1 MPVIS
6 QNPQKATGRF
16 VLITLLI
23 GLLLAL
29 LLGAARL
36 VFSDVD
42 SSQDACIA
50 AHAAERGVS
59 PEQLR
64 SERRRQED
72 LVAILSTCS
81 GMAP

>member
-6 QNPQKATGRF
+6 QNPQKAAGRL
-16 VLITLLI
+16 VPIALLI
-23 GLLLAL
+23 ALLLAL

-36 VFSDVD
+36 VFSEADTG
-42 SSQDACIA
+42 QDACIT

-59 PEQLR
+59 PGQLR
-64 SERRRQED
+64 SERRYQED
-72 LVAILSTCS
+72 LVAILSSCS

>member
-23 GLLLAL
+23 ALLLAL

-36 VFSDVD
+36 VSSDAD
-42 SSQDACIA
+42 SGQDACIA

-59 PEQLR
+59 REQLS
-64 SERRRQED
+64 SEARHQED
-72 LVAILSTCS
+72 LVAILSSCS